1 MDAVSMICPISF
13 WLPVVKLDVI
23 TASWS
28 WAFLNKIVVIVQS
41 KEIPSK
47 STINVGDRGLNTMK
61 VWGGNS
67 FCQLLLHSLKL
78 HFEFPVIRTQL

>member
-1 MDAVSMICPISF
+1 MDAVSMICAISF

-47 STINVGDRGLNTMK
+47 SKSTM
-61 VWGGNS
+61 
-67 FCQLLLHSLKL
+67 
-78 HFEFPVIRTQL
+78 